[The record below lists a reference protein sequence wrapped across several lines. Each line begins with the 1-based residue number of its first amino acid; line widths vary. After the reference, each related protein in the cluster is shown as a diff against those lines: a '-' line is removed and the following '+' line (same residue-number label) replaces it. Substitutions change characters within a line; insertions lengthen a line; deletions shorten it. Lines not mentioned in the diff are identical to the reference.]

1 MLQQPISKEHKRSS
15 QGPTTPNTA
24 EMHLKWVKS
33 MEKESTVEYKTK
45 SLKKGPKWYGPYEV
59 AERKDDSN
67 GNYLLKSLSGK
78 NKGQISKKSYFP
90 NHLKRFIHRNPEI
103 CVDSDS
109 EYGSDNEDSVP
120 ASQDSAIGS
129 QESVTENPS
138 HISSDAMTVLYPNPE
153 EGDTLLSCT
162 LIDDPSRTLPKMM
175 AHIPIHT
182 PSCGDDEVAFLPD
195 LVETEPTTP
204 VPVHTEGTLSAAE
217 ILLDLAGG
225 RVVSDQD
232 ESAQSLELQLDVSTT
247 SDKQAKDAQ
256 EVDVVN
262 TQEVDVENTQYEDQT
277 METIDVDLI
286 DKGVED
292 LKPMVFH
299 PFSLYM
305 RKQVATTVNINVG
318 RKHGL
323 GLRVDALRYHGT
335 GEQCTSN
342 FHVHT
347 VDADGNCF
355 FRSISYLLLGSE
367 AKHDVVRNAVCN
379 YIIQPENWYKLKVYI
394 DGDITSG
401 EEYVWTSEMHVW
413 GKWATHVE
421 LFALAQLTS
430 KDVCVYTLDCWIR
443 YPASGISKRPTKNA
457 FYLAN
462 PNNVHFNSVLG
473 VYP

>member
-1 MLQQPISKEHKRSS
+1 M
-15 QGPTTPNTA
+15 
-24 EMHLKWVKS
+24 
-33 MEKESTVEYKTK
+33 
-45 SLKKGPKWYGPYEV
+45 
-59 AERKDDSN
+59 
-67 GNYLLKSLSGK
+67 
-78 NKGQISKKSYFP
+78 
-90 NHLKRFIHRNPEI
+90 
-103 CVDSDS
+103 
-109 EYGSDNEDSVP
+109 
-120 ASQDSAIGS
+120 
-129 QESVTENPS
+129 
-138 HISSDAMTVLYPNPE
+138 
-153 EGDTLLSCT
+153 
-162 LIDDPSRTLPKMM
+162 
-175 AHIPIHT
+175 
-182 PSCGDDEVAFLPD
+182 
-195 LVETEPTTP
+195 
-204 VPVHTEGTLSAAE
+204 
-217 ILLDLAGG
+217 
-225 RVVSDQD
+225 VSDQD

-262 TQEVDVENTQYEDQT
+262 TQEVDMENTQYEDQT

-286 DKGVED
+286 VKGVED
-292 LKPMVFH
+292 LKHMVFH

-305 RKQVATTVNINVG
+305 RKRVATTVNINVG

-335 GEQCTSN
+335 CEQCTSN

-347 VDADGNCF
+347 VDANGNCF

-401 EEYVWTSEMHVW
+401 EEYVRTSEMHVW

-430 KDVCVYTLDCWIR
+430 KDVCVYTLDRWIR
-443 YPASGISKRPTKNA
+443 YPASGTSKRPTKNA

-462 PNNVHFNSVLG
+462 PNNVHFNPVLG